1 MSYQDKV
8 ISEFEDHNEKILLL
22 EGIKLIYIAENKA
35 KDIKIFMSDVILTSL
50 KLMIPCYD
58 NYKQELLNE
67 LDNLAKNPIAK
78 EFLTIFQD
86 IVKNPNNKRVNF
98 FMDFYNYKNGKE
110 VLDVYN
116 LLVNGSTEENV
127 AGVSPLFK
135 QFLINSNP
143 SNQE

>member
-8 ISEFEDHNEKILLL
+8 ISELEEQNEKILLL

-35 KDIKIFMSDVILTSL
+35 KDVKIFMAGVILASL

-58 NYKQELLNE
+58 DKQELLNE

-78 EFLTIFQD
+78 EFKTIFQD
-86 IVKNPNNKRVNF
+86 IVKKPNNKRVNF

-116 LLVNGSTEENV
+116 FLVNGSTEENV

-135 QFLINSNP
+135 QFLINSDP